1 MHTCIYT
8 YIYIYICHGRIDCI
22 VLFFFACCAGMIQ
35 LWILY
40 VMLYCIVLH
49 GPLNLIVNNGI
60 LT

>member
-1 MHTCIYT
+1 MCIYT
-8 YIYIYICHGRIDCI
+8 FAMVAVDCI
-22 VLFFFACCAGMIQ
+22 VLSCVFVCCAGMIQ